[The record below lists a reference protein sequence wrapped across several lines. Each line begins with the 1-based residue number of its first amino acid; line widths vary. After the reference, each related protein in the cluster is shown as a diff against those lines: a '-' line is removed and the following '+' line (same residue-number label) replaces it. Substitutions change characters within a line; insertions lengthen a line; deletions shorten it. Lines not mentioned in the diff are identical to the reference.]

1 MTQDQL
7 IRAID
12 RLFFACGLVISSLF
26 IFGLGFLFLYFM
38 FGA

>member
-7 IRAID
+7 IRLID
-12 RLFFACGLVISSLF
+12 RLFFACGLVISSIF
-26 IFGLGFLFLYFM
+26 IFSVGFLFLYLM